1 MPEWKALEVSSSRR
15 VEIVDVTPQLTAL
28 CDRAPHRD
36 GLLVAVCSHTTAGL
50 IVNEAEPKLL
60 NDLRVWL
67 ERLVPQREPYA
78 HNTVD
83 DNADAH
89 LRAILLGH
97 SVCVPVEDGR
107 PVLGTWQRILLVELD
122 GPRRRTVRAGVW
134 P

>member
-1 MPEWKALEVSSSRR
+1 MAGWEVLEVTSSRR
-15 VEIVDVTPQLTAL
+15 VEIVDVTPQLTAV
-28 CDRAPHRD
+28 CGRAPRRD
-36 GLLVAVCSHTTAGL
+36 GLLIAVCGHTTAGL
-50 IVNEAEPKLL
+50 IVNEAESRLL
-60 NDLRVWL
+60 EDLQGAL
-67 ERLVPQREPYA
+67 ERLVPQGQAYA
-78 HNTVD
+78 HNAVD

-97 SVCVPVEDGR
+97 SVCVPVESGR

>member
-1 MPEWKALEVSSSRR
+1 MAEWEVLEVPSSRR
-15 VEIVDVTPQLTAL
+15 IEIVDVTPPLTAL
-28 CDRAPHRD
+28 CARAPRRD
-36 GLLVAVCSHTTAGL
+36 GLLVAVCGHTTAGL

-60 NDLRVWL
+60 HDLRAWL
-67 ERLVPQREPYA
+67 ERLAPQGEPYA

-97 SVCVPVEDGR
+97 SVCVPVEGGR
-107 PVLGTWQRILLVELD
+107 LVLGTWQRILLVELD